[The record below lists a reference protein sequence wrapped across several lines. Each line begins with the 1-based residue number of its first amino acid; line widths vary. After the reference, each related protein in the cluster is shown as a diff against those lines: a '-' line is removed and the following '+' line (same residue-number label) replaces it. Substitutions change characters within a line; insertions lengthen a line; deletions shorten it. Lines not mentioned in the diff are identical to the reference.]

1 MTVHH
6 LEAHCLMARLAGYE
20 IVDENS
26 SVSTVCP
33 GATAN
38 MFSDSSEESSEE
50 SSFFQ
55 PKVQYPFLALLAS
68 GGHTSI
74 LLCKQLGDYEVLG
87 GTLDDALGEAFD
99 KAARLLVR
107 TCVHVFF
114 FCVQY

>member
-1 MTVHH
+1 
-6 LEAHCLMARLAGYE
+6 
-20 IVDENS
+20 
-26 SVSTVCP
+26 
-33 GATAN
+33 
-38 MFSDSSEESSEE
+38 MFSDSSEA
-50 SSFFQ
+50 SFFE

-107 TCVHVFF
+107 VFVRACFISVYSGLF
-114 FCVQY
+114 F